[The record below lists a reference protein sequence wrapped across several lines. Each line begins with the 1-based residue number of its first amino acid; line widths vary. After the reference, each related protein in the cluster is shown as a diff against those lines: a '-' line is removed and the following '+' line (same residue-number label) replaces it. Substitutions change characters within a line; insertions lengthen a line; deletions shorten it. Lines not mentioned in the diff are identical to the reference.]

1 MGKFLAFLLPVT
13 SHRIPLPYLPPSCVP
28 SALPIPLARLIRP
41 ITLPQSLEFSLN
53 PGPWNIKEHTLVYI
67 MAGAALGSN
76 LYTINP
82 IVTSQL
88 YYGLSR
94 DYWFQVVLVL
104 GTLLMGFGLAGL
116 CRRFLVWP
124 ASMVWPQNLV
134 ICALL
139 NTFHG
144 KDDEEVP
151 HASGAEECRDGRGMG
166 ILGRW
171 RKRPMTRYRYFIIV
185 FVGSFLFFFL
195 PGAKF
200 FFFRSQFREL
210 MAYAAGYLFQALSIF
225 SFICWAAPNNVVVNQ
240 LFGVHSGLG
249 MSFLTFDWN
258 QISWIIS
265 PLMVPW
271 WAILNLFGGFV
282 LFVWI
287 LTPALYY
294 TDVSKSLSLSVN
306 TALTPIVLAY
316 GLLPHIW

>member
-13 SHRIPLPYLPPSCVP
+13 SYRIPLPYLPPSCIP
-28 SALPIPLARLIRP
+28 SALPTPLARLIRP

-53 PGPWNIKEHTLVYI
+53 PGPWNIKEHMLVYI
-67 MAGAALGSN
+67 MAGVALGSN
-76 LYTINP
+76 PYTIDA

-94 DYWFQVVLVL
+94 DYWFQVVLVVVP
-104 GTLLMGFGLAGL
+104 LLMGFGLAGL

-200 FFFRSQFREL
+200 FF
-210 MAYAAGYLFQALSIF
+210 LFK
-225 SFICWAAPNNVVVNQ
+225 
-240 LFGVHSGLG
+240 
-249 MSFLTFDWN
+249 
-258 QISWIIS
+258 
-265 PLMVPW
+265 
-271 WAILNLFGGFV
+271 LN
-282 LFVWI
+282 
-287 LTPALYY
+287 
-294 TDVSKSLSLSVN
+294 SES
-306 TALTPIVLAY
+306 
-316 GLLPHIW
+316 

>member
-1 MGKFLAFLLPVT
+1 MGKFLAFLFPVT
-13 SHRIPLPYLPPSCVP
+13 SYRIPLPYLPPSCVP
-28 SALPIPLARLIRP
+28 SALPTPLARLIRP

-67 MAGAALGSN
+67 MANAAVGSYAD
-76 LYTINP
+76 LYTINA

-104 GTLLMGFGLAGL
+104 GTLLTGFGLAGL

-139 NTFHG
+139 NALHG

-151 HASGAEECRDGRGMG
+151 QGGAEGVEGGRDGHDMTMLR
-166 ILGRW
+166 RSS
-171 RKRPMTRYRYFIIV
+171 KRPMTRYRHFIIV

-195 PGAKF
+195 PGANF
-200 FFFRSQFREL
+200 FSFHSQFREL
-210 MAYAAGYLFQALSIF
+210 TAYATGYLFQALSVF
-225 SFICWAAPNNVVVNQ
+225 SFICWTAPNNIVVNQ
-240 LFGVHSGLG
+240 LFGVQFGLG

-258 QISWIIS
+258 QISWIDS

-271 WAILNLFGGFV
+271 WAILHLFVGFV

-294 TDVSKSLSLSVN
+294 TDVSKSLPPSAVPLYSQ
-306 TALTPIVLAY
+306 
-316 GLLPHIW
+316 